1 MILLGAWTTPSGFFT
16 MGCIFA
22 LFSAS
27 LGPILTECAYMICG
41 SDLFTFAY
49 GYIQVANGLGNI
61 IGPPAAGRNIALSL
75 REYDIIMLWATSW
88 GVLFLP
94 QTCILQTENVFYG
107 PLKNILLRQK
117 QNTPMCFM
125 RF

>member
-1 MILLGAWTTPSGFFT
+1 MILLGAWTTPAGFFT

-61 IGPPAAGRNIALSL
+61 IGPPAAGRYTALSF
-75 REYDIIMLWATSW
+75 REYDIIMLLQSAVGMTH
-88 GVLFLP
+88 VL
-94 QTCILQTENVFYG
+94 
-107 PLKNILLRQK
+107 
-117 QNTPMCFM
+117 
-125 RF
+125 RFRLVMVCNK